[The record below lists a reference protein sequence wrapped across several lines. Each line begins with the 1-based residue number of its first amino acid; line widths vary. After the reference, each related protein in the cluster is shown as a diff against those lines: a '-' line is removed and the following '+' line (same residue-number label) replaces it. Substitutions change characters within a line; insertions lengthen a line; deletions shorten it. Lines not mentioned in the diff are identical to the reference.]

1 MTVTACICVSIW
13 ASLYHI
19 SPLGLT
25 YIEYCKSMIFHVFTF
40 TFPLCPSVCVGRAG
54 VVVTFPKTGLHVCC
68 FLLILQSAIMVFVF
82 VFVIKFVFVF
92 VFVFEAPSFPH
103 NLRAAW
109 ARWGGEDTE
118 QGGVRRQGGGVEV
131 PVERWWYLGGD
142 EWWWDGDSST
152 EMENIIFSLVECT
165 SDCELTVED
174 FLGSLLS
181 LDGRPS
187 TTWKRSSAFEP
198 LTILDCLFA
207 QVLKNKKEN

>member
-19 SPLGLT
+19 SSLGLT

-109 ARWGGEDTE
+109 AWGGGEDTE
-118 QGGVRRQGGGVEV
+118 QRGVRRQGGGVEV
-131 PVERWWYLGGD
+131 PVERWWYLVMIVVVGWRFQYKNG
-142 EWWWDGDSST
+142 ENYFFRLLNAPPT
-152 EMENIIFSLVECT
+152 E
-165 SDCELTVED
+165 
-174 FLGSLLS
+174 SLLLRTFWALS
-181 LDGRPS
+181 CR
-187 TTWKRSSAFEP
+187 WME
-198 LTILDCLFA
+198 DCPPPEREVQL
-207 QVLKNKKEN
+207 LNL